1 MAGRGVNGST
11 SIFGADRPGSNP
23 GGLKMEDDMK
33 ILGIIFIGALIY
45 WICAGVVDW
54 WIGRQQKKREWEEWH
69 EWK

>member
-1 MAGRGVNGST
+1 
-11 SIFGADRPGSNP
+11 
-23 GGLKMEDDMK
+23 MEDDMK

-45 WICAGVVDW
+45 WLCVSVVDW